1 MKKQFILAI
10 MAATMMTLG
19 ACGNEEEVMAPAEGA
34 QVNFTVEETVTRTTT
49 TAAGVTSFV
58 EGDEITLYS
67 TGLKSDMAGTVFT
80 VGSGGTL
87 TSTTKY
93 NFDGM
98 NGASFYAYYPK
109 SATGTATTA
118 TFTVAADQQ
127 AAGAFGESDFM
138 TSTATV
144 DVATTNAVNLAFT
157 HRMTLVKVELSG
169 VTASSVRLNGVH
181 TTATWTYATNTMATT
196 TDDGTT
202 NITMGLNSEAK
213 EYWAIIPAQ
222 TFTKG
227 NVLVSITATDGKE
240 YTYTPTVNNVT
251 FNEGKSKKF
260 KLTVS
265 GDGTLVSLS
274 TTMDTSW
281 GMEELDEGNIIEVPI
296 IPAVTA
302 STPIT
307 SGITNRSNMALGTWG
322 TQFNATD
329 FAATAT
335 AIEGGFEM
343 EVSAITSSTKSW
355 YNRTLFYRGS
365 KDFDPMKTYTL
376 KFTSSSPVSG
386 QLWITAT
393 SINSTPKDVF
403 YQLNTT
409 GSEAVAARIF
419 ANTTSTP
426 TEFSI
431 TITPAKSTESSTAA
445 TAVDFKDATTKDFY
459 IGFCTH
465 SDVLTKY
472 TITNITLTQN

>member
-19 ACGNEEEVMAPAEGA
+19 ACSNEEEVMAPAEGA

-67 TGLKSDMAGTVFT
+67 TGLKSEMTGTVFT

-118 TFTVAADQQ
+118 TFTVATDQQ

-138 TSTATV
+138 TSTAKV
-144 DVATTNAVNLAFT
+144 DAATTSAVNLAFK

-240 YTYTPTVNNVT
+240 YTYTPTVDDVI

-260 KLTVS
+260 KLAVS
-265 GDGTLVSLS
+265 GDEILVSLS

-307 SGITNRSNMALGTWG
+307 SGITNRSSMTPGTWG

-335 AIEGGFEM
+335 AIEGGFEID
-343 EVSAITSSTKSW
+343 VTALATNGSW
-355 YNRTLFYRGS
+355 YHRTLYYRS
-365 KDFDPMKTYTL
+365 DKEFDLTKTYTL
-376 KFTSSSPVSG
+376 KFKASSTNAA
-386 QLWITAT
+386 QLWVNVNT
-393 SINSTPKDVF
+393 SKDASNFFYHLNAPEVASNNIGARVLASTD
-403 YQLNTT
+403 TT
-409 GSEAVAARIF
+409 EK
-419 ANTTSTP
+419 
-426 TEFSI
+426 EFSI
-431 TITPAKSTESSTAA
+431 TITPNKTTSTPTTSNDN
-445 TAVDFKDATTKDFY
+445 DFHETTYTDYY
-459 IGFCTH
+459 IGFCTNG
-465 SDVLTKY
+465 TKLATY
-472 TITNITLTQN
+472 TIKNITLTQN